1 MPFDSMPESVRIRYV
16 AAARGLGGRIRAY
29 ETWRDCHPDDLA
41 QTLAYIR
48 RFDRARRIMTEPAP
62 PPRQIG
68 EWRFTDM
75 AGNVSGWSDY
85 WTGKPPAP
93 TKVDCYGM
101 TAETRRQHRAAD
113 HPGLEARAVQYAMWL
128 AGHEAPHSSKVKF
141 DGAWI
146 GKIEETGHVT
156 NSNGAKEKR
165 AVCVHLHATRQS
177 MEIPNWDYV
186 ERGALS

>member
-113 HPGLEARAVQYAMWL
+113 QIADSFAVQNGFGA
-128 AGHEAPHSSKVKF
+128 AQKVFKR
-141 DGAWI
+141 DGLVGNRIHRIQIIAQF
-146 GKIEETGHVT
+146 GQRGQ
-156 NSNGAKEKR
+156 
-165 AVCVHLHATRQS
+165 TR
-177 MEIPNWDYV
+177 
-186 ERGALS
+186 